1 MRLFLHICTVVLSV
15 FPQRMKIC
23 RGLFISDDTKIRYY
37 LYILQVFRKE
47 TAIKRVLMP
56 DFAFVIAQNGVICA
70 IRHS

>member
-1 MRLFLHICTVVLSV
+1 MHCLRFIFSLLMEI
-15 FPQRMKIC
+15 R

-56 DFAFVIAQNGVICA
+56 DFALVIAQNGVICA